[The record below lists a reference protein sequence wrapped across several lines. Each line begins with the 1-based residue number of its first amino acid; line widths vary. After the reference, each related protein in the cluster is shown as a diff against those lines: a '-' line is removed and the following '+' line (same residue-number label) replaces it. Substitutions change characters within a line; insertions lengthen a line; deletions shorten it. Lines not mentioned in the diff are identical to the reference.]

1 MALRKA
7 MGWLMLFRQQAPAR
21 AARSALGLA
30 ALLLFASIEFAP
42 AAAAGIFA
50 GMDGSW
56 RGDGSVKWYNGESE
70 GMRCRA
76 TNEVTDDGNKITQ
89 TLTCANPS
97 FGEPWKIKS
106 NLTYRQSAGVVNG
119 SWSESNYGLS
129 GSITG
134 SASSNKI
141 DAQVTTTAQNVSV
154 RVSVVTQGGQQIV
167 NMRVRTPEGLTEISV
182 RMRKA

>member
-1 MALRKA
+1 M
-7 MGWLMLFRQQAPAR
+7 
-21 AARSALGLA
+21 A
-30 ALLLFASIEFAP
+30 ALLLCASVALAP

-76 TNEVTDDGNKITQ
+76 TNEVMEDGNKMQQ

-97 FGEPWKIKS
+97 FGEPWRIKS
-106 NLTYRQSAGVVNG
+106 NLTYRQAAGVING

-129 GSITG
+129 GSLTG
-134 SASSNKI
+134 SATSSKI
-141 DAQVTTTAQNVSV
+141 DAEVKTTAQNVSV
-154 RVSVVTQGGQQIV
+154 RLSVVTNNGQQIV
-167 NMRVRTPEGLTEISV
+167 SMRVRTPEGLTEISV